1 MDLVLNYIFWIAL
14 SVSVFCAALA
24 GGMYLTKKLFF
35 LIWKVEQA
43 DGIFWKF
50 MDKGIKVLL
59 SISVWLL
66 GLLMVIGVSLLI
78 IGAFYNLLNI

>member
-14 SVSVFCAALA
+14 SVSVICATLA

-43 DGIFWKF
+43 DGIFWRF
-50 MDKGIKVLL
+50 MDKGVKVLL
-59 SISVWLL
+59 SISVWLF
-66 GLLMVIGVSLLI
+66 GLLMVIGVTLLI
-78 IGAFYNLLNI
+78 MLALYNLLNI